1 MNVIFTCGGTGGHI
15 NPAIAVANMLKQ
27 RHPDCNILFVGSE
40 GGMEEKLVP
49 RAGYALRCIRCAG
62 LSRRRTWRAF
72 KWNVKAVGKV
82 FTAVSE
88 CKQIIREFQPD
99 VIVGTGGYASFP
111 TLYAGSLM
119 GIPTCVHE
127 ANAVP
132 GLTTK
137 LAAGRADKTL
147 VTFEESAK
155 FYRHPEKVEVVGMPV
170 RQEFLSNQRQEARK
184 ALGLDSRP
192 LVVSVFGSL
201 GARDMNYAVSD
212 MLKLEQEAG
221 FPFQHIHSAGKVGFQ
236 WMPEHMRSIGVELPQ
251 GCGVE
256 VKEYIYNMPAV
267 MAAADV
273 VISRAGASSCNEIGA
288 SGTPCILIP
297 SPNVTNDHQTKNARI
312 LAQRGGAVLLPEQ
325 ENMGQKIY
333 DTVKE
338 LLDDP
343 TRLSQMSVTLR
354 QSVVL
359 DSAERICDIVEQ
371 LCAKP

>member
-15 NPAIAVANMLKQ
+15 NPAIAVANLLKE
-27 RHPDCNILFVGSE
+27 RHPDAKILFVGSE

-49 RAGYALRCIRCAG
+49 RAGYELRCIRCAG

-82 FTAVSE
+82 LTAVSE
-88 CKQIIREFQPD
+88 CKKIIKDFNPD

-111 TLYAGSLM
+111 TLYAGSTM

-137 LAAGRADKTL
+137 LAANRADMTL
-147 VTFEESAK
+147 VTFEESK
-155 FYRHPEKVEVVGMPV
+155 DYYRNPEKVEVVGMPV
-170 RQEFLSNQRQEARK
+170 RKDFLLKKKQEARA
-184 ALGLDSRP
+184 ALGLDERP

-221 FPFQHIHSAGKVGFQ
+221 FPFQHIHSAGTSGYK
-236 WMPEHMRSIGVELPQ
+236 WMPEHMASIGVELPKK
-251 GCGVE
+251 CGVE
-256 VKEYIYNMPAV
+256 VREYIYDMPTV

-273 VISRAGASSCNEIGA
+273 IISRAGASSCNEIGA

-325 ENMGQKIY
+325 EDMGKKIY
-333 DTVKE
+333 DTVME
-338 LLDDP
+338 LLADP
-343 TRLSQMSVTLR
+343 QRLSQMSATLR
-354 QSVVL
+354 QAVVL
-359 DSAERICDIVEQ
+359 DSAEQICDRIEK
-371 LCAKP
+371 LSAGR

>member
-15 NPAIAVANMLKQ
+15 NPAIAVANLLKQ
-27 RHPDCNILFVGSE
+27 RYPDCNILFVGSE

-49 RAGYALRCIRCAG
+49 RAGYELRCIRCAG

-82 FTAVSE
+82 LTAVSE
-88 CKQIIREFQPD
+88 CKQIIKEFNPD

-111 TLYAGSLM
+111 TLYAGSQM
-119 GIPTCVHE
+119 GVPTCVHE

-137 LAAGRADKTL
+137 LASNRADKTL
-147 VTFEESAK
+147 VTFEESAQ
-155 FYRHPEKVEVVGMPV
+155 FYRHPERVEVVGMPV
-170 RQEFLSNQRQEARK
+170 RQEFISAQKQEARK
-184 ALGLDSRP
+184 ALGLDQRP

-212 MLKLEQEAG
+212 MLKLEQTAG
-221 FPFQHIHSAGKVGFQ
+221 FPFQHIHSAGTAGFK
-236 WMPEHMRSIGVELPQ
+236 WMPQYMHDIGVELPE

-325 ENMGQKIY
+325 GEMGQKLF
-333 DTVKE
+333 DTVTE
-338 LLDDP
+338 LLADP
-343 TRLSQMSVTLR
+343 VRLSQMSATLR
-354 QSVVL
+354 QSVIL
-359 DSAERICDIVEQ
+359 DSAERICDIIAQ
-371 LCAKP
+371 LADQR